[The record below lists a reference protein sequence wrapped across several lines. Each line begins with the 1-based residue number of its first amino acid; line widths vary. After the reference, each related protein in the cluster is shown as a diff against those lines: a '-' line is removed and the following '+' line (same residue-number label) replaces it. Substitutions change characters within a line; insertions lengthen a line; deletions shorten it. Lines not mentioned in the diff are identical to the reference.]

1 MKVPAPTAAFEY
13 VANPAPGRCPV
24 KWCRKQ
30 KAPKQKHCNR
40 HATQAWRMRYPI
52 KAAWKTLR
60 DNAKRRRKFFDL
72 TLEQFTEFVE
82 NTAYIDGKGRT
93 RHCLHIDRIDPARGY
108 TFDNIQTLTC
118 SENTVKGN
126 EERNPF

>member
-1 MKVPAPTAAFEY
+1 MFEY
-13 VANPAPGRCPV
+13 VTNPAPGRCPV

-30 KAPKQKHCNR
+30 KGSKQRLCNK
-40 HATQAWRMRYPI
+40 HATHAWRVRYPI

-82 NTAYIDGKGRT
+82 RTAYMDGKGIR
-93 RHCLHIDRIDPARGY
+93 RHCLHIDRIDPTRGY

-118 SENTVKGN
+118 SENSSKGAT
-126 EERNPF
+126 EHNPF